1 MMSSSQTSNGGNA
14 DGQLVTVAT
23 TNLKE
28 RLNKAYSASRTGS
41 LQVNS
46 FEKLWDLKEMA
57 LLEGRPSI
65 EVPRTWLDEL
75 KESQPSKR
83 A

>member
-1 MMSSSQTSNGGNA
+1 MSSSQTKNSGNA
-14 DGQLVTVAT
+14 DGKLVTVAT

-28 RLNKAYSASRTGS
+28 RLNKAYSATRTGS

-57 LLEGRPSI
+57 LLEGKPSI

-75 KESQPSKR
+75 EDSQTAKR
-83 A
+83 T